1 MSICDKLEKDMSAHH
16 SSAEFKCLTCAKS
29 YRSQLKLLLHLHHV
43 HEQRKFKCFTW
54 KWSMKENDGT
64 AAIQDAWRSSPGKAM
79 RHRIF
84 ASFTNWKMANWRT
97 TSGSSCSTNENQSQ
111 STKIKYVLQCHSF
124 FHIFIQRIFQGSKQW
139 VIYLE
144 GLEVSQMTHTIN
156 ISRPR
161 VQAVQV

>member
-16 SSAEFKCLTCAKS
+16 SSAEFKCLTCANS
-29 YRSQLKLLLHLHHV
+29 YRSQLKLLLHQHHV
-43 HEQRKFKCFTW
+43 HEQRKFKCEHCDAEFW
-54 KWSMKENDGT
+54 QQSLLQSHVEVKHKENDGT

-111 STKIKYVLQCHSF
+111 SIKIKYVLQCHSF
-124 FHIFIQRIFQGSKQW
+124 FHIFIQRIFQGSKKW
-139 VIYLE
+139 VI
-144 GLEVSQMTHTIN
+144 
-156 ISRPR
+156 
-161 VQAVQV
+161 